1 MEQEDLQVK
10 IKNCF
15 SSYSSILYVFFSPG
29 LFYIR

>member
-15 SSYSSILYVFFSPG
+15 SFYSSILYIFFYPG
-29 LFYIR
+29 LFYIQ